1 MHFISF
7 LKRYFGIEYI
17 QDCGAEFLFVYE
29 KGEFSEPLF
38 ILREYSLNP
47 EVQRKSW
54 IVGNVYSTLE
64 HGKEY
69 SEQELRKM
77 IKEGKIPALR
87 LRRRIVIPIDEFNE
101 WVRIESWG
109 AVKATI

>member
-77 IKEGKIPALR
+77 INEGK
-87 LRRRIVIPIDEFNE
+87 VI
-101 WVRIESWG
+101 S
-109 AVKATI
+109 KY